1 MSNFINGYV
10 NVANLLLG
18 VSIHFTHIA
27 GYVLGG
33 IAVLLSWFYFR
44 KLKEEKFLIYL
55 GVFIIYGLIRAVFST
70 EPAIAYNTVF
80 AYFSHW
86 VIPFIL
92 GYIVSSEIAFRRTF
106 WTYYTAFFVL
116 VAFSVLAYF
125 GLFFQKIGPDLY
137 LAREGLLKGL
147 NSHIGLAGL
156 CLMFSFFALGQ
167 ALYADNLSVPKKR
180 FFVLSVFFFLGALF
194 LTGSRGYY
202 LSAIFV
208 YSLFGIT
215 VLLTSGKRAA
225 GLVIFSVIGSACL
238 VMALYFLAP
247 DIKTR
252 INRTNINDTNVQER
266 LCIYSVA
273 LREIKAKP
281 VFGFGPGLG
290 IRQKEFFD
298 FLPEHRKNVMTFPHL
313 HSFYLNLAADF
324 GLTGL
329 VIFFVI
335 TFAWLKKI
343 HRCFTVGAGINRVVA
358 FGLFWGVIGIL
369 AGDMMDTFLRGPRVG
384 MDLFWLTGLLFG
396 STKIK

>member
-18 VSIHFTHIA
+18 VSIHFTHIT

-167 ALYADNLSVPKKR
+167 ALYADNLSVSKKR
-180 FFVLSVFFFLGALF
+180 FFILSVFFFLGALF

-208 YSLFGIT
+208 YSVFGVS
-215 VLLTSGKRAA
+215 VLVAAGKRAA
-225 GLVIFSVIGSACL
+225 GLLIFSIIGAACL
-238 VMALYFLAP
+238 VSALYFLAP
-247 DIKTR
+247 GIEER
-252 INRTNINDTNVQER
+252 INHTDLNDNNVQER
-266 LCIYSVA
+266 LVIYGVA
-273 LREIKAKP
+273 LREIKARP
-281 VFGFGPGLG
+281 LFGFGPGLG
-290 IRQKEFFD
+290 IKQKEFFD
-298 FLPEHRKNVMTFPHL
+298 HVPEERQNVKTFPHL

-329 VIFFVI
+329 AIFSVIAF
-335 TFAWLKKI
+335 TWLKKI
-343 HRCFTVGAGINRVVA
+343 H
-358 FGLFWGVIGIL
+358 
-369 AGDMMDTFLRGPRVG
+369 
-384 MDLFWLTGLLFG
+384 
-396 STKIK
+396 